1 MQPNEYDIKIN
12 PAKSYVA
19 KEQPKTPVNLPI
31 DSIPGGLSTV
41 KKIVIRGVITDG
53 TSSH

>member
-1 MQPNEYDIKIN
+1 MQPIEHGIKIN

-19 KEQPKTPVNLPI
+19 REQPKTAVNLPI
-31 DSIPGGLSTV
+31 ESIPGGLSTV

-53 TSSH
+53 SS